1 MLKLK
6 HITLFAGL
14 LAATVLTA
22 MPASAS
28 QSKRDTLYRPV
39 TVTQP
44 YARTQY
50 QAPQYRAQ
58 QRWAQSRI
66 SASQAKSIAR
76 QHVPGASVVDIF
88 LNGNTYRVR
97 MLRRDGR
104 VVDVFIDAAT
114 GRVR

>member
-6 HITLFAGL
+6 HIALTAGL
-14 LAATVLTA
+14 LAGTVFTA
-22 MPASAS
+22 MPASAT
-28 QSKRDTLYRPV
+28 QSSRDMTYRPV
-39 TVTQP
+39 AVTQP
-44 YARTQY
+44 YARVQYRTPQY
-50 QAPQYRAQ
+50 QTP

-76 QHVPGASVVDIF
+76 QRVPGASVVDIF

-104 VVDVFIDAAT
+104 VVDVFIDATT